1 MHWVF
6 LAVAVLAIGLFQL
19 GAMSVWVVVLT
30 LALQVA
36 LVVAGVFALYVAVMF
51 LWRRYRKSDQ
61 P

>member
-19 GAMSVWVVVLT
+19 GAMSVWVVVLS

-36 LVVAGVFALYVAVMF
+36 LIVAGVLALYVAVMF